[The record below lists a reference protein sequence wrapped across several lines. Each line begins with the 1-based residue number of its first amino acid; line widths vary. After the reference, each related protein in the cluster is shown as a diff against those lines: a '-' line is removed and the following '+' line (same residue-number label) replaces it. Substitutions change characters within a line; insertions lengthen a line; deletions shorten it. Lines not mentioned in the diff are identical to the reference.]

1 MKISSFRLLTLI
13 GIWILLSAVLLL
25 TCEVPKEID
34 FERYMSI
41 SQYIFLHKEYLLLHF
56 NGAIYTDKPPLMFW
70 MIALG
75 WRIFGSMTVFWP
87 YMMLCFFSG
96 GSIFLTYQIAKLL
109 YADHNPLEN
118 AFKAALFLFTLTF
131 FGMAVCELRVD
142 TLLLFFALLVQYGCV
157 SLSYGKSPACYRKL
171 PPFSKGATLRT
182 KLFSLLTGSTLRS
195 GHVAIFLGIA
205 LGLFSKG
212 PIIFLTGIVPALLGL
227 WAFNRAHKS
236 SDNSAAQRIAYKP
249 IIVCTLLGMLPIL
262 FWLIPACLKGGTA
275 YTQDVLFGQIA
286 NRSVREGE
294 SVFFYLVRLPAY
306 LFPFVI
312 FPTVWKN
319 LFKTAMFWKKPRNIT
334 ERSLHPALYYALTGI
349 VFLFIV
355 FSLFGQKAMHYL
367 LPTMPLWA
375 IFLAGTVKEGKREV
389 KILRIFL
396 VLFAFLGVF
405 MLFWQT
411 GVGLQ
416 WLQHLTQYAYNF
428 YLATQS
434 FQPWQWIVFALTAI
448 IGLLVLYR
456 WRTQALIPV
465 LVFISLILQAN
476 IQILNQHYFHARFYV
491 YFHEKIE
498 NIQQTGGQ
506 IQVLLT
512 TQDNQ
517 SACNANMI
525 PDIASFS
532 KSSTVSES
540 HPTYLLSNQRC
551 LFFHARHWNAEPTAI
566 FVPRIFC
573 AFGLWEMNEQTKQL
587 MKDCAAAEA

>member
-1 MKISSFRLLTLI
+1 MKISFFRLSTLI
-13 GIWILLSAVLLL
+13 GIWILLSVALLL

-75 WRIFGSMTVFWP
+75 WRALGSMTVFWP
-87 YMMLCFFSG
+87 YIILCFFSG
-96 GSIFLTYQIAKLL
+96 GSVFLTYQIAKLL
-109 YADHNPLEN
+109 YADNNPIEK
-118 AFKAALFLFTLTF
+118 AFKSALFLFTLTF

-142 TLLLFFALLVQYGCV
+142 TLLLFFSLLVHYGC
-157 SLSYGKSPACYRKL
+157 LSQSCEGEEDLRRIFRPYKSYC
-171 PPFSKGATLRT
+171 
-182 KLFSLLTGSTLRS
+182 
-195 GHVAIFLGIA
+195 AIFFGIA

-212 PIIFLTGIVPALLGL
+212 PIIFLTGLAPALLGL
-227 WAFNRAHKS
+227 WAFNRVHKAS
-236 SDNSAAQRIAYKP
+236 ENPVVKRIGFKP
-249 IIVCTLLGMLPIL
+249 IILCTLLGILPIL
-262 FWLIPACLKGGTA
+262 FWLIPACLKGGEA

-294 SVFFYLVRLPAY
+294 SLFFYLIRLPAY
-306 LFPFVI
+306 LFPFII
-312 FPTVWKN
+312 FPSVWENIVKA
-319 LFKTAMFWKKPRNIT
+319 TTFWKKPHKVTLRNT
-334 ERSLHPALYYALTGI
+334 YPQRLHPAVYYALTGI
-349 VFLFIV
+349 LFLFIV

-375 IFLAGTVKEGKREV
+375 IFLAGTMKEGKKEV
-389 KILRIFL
+389 KILKIFL
-396 VLFAFLGVF
+396 LFFAFLGIF

-411 GVGLQ
+411 DQGLRS
-416 WLQHLTQYAYNF
+416 LQHLTHYAYNF

-434 FQPWQWIVFALTAI
+434 FQSWQWIVFAATAI
-448 IGLLVLYR
+448 ISLLVLYR

-465 LVFISLILQAN
+465 LVFMSLILQAN
-476 IQILNQHYFHARFYV
+476 IQILNQHYFQARFYV

-498 NIQQTGGQ
+498 NIQQSGGK

-512 TQDNQ
+512 TQDNL
-517 SACNANMI
+517 SECDANMI
-525 PDIASFS
+525 PDMASFS
-532 KSSTVSES
+532 TLASSIVSES
-540 HPTYLLSNQRC
+540 HTTYLLSNQRC
-551 LFFHARHWNAEPTAI
+551 LFFHARRWNAEPAAI

-587 MKDCAAAEA
+587 MHDCVK